1 MSTGRVKDPER
12 AKTII
17 LSYKTA
23 ARAVA
28 AIQRQ
33 NLKIV
38 CFTDTN
44 TSRLRVDNP
53 ATMGGKQHPACKINA

>member
-1 MSTGRVKDPER
+1 MSARRIHDPEG

-23 ARAVA
+23 AEA
-28 AIQRQ
+28 ANAISKQ

-38 CFTDTN
+38 YFAYIHTG
-44 TSRLRVDNP
+44 RLKLDKN
-53 ATMGGKQHPACKINA
+53 ATAR

>member
-1 MSTGRVKDPER
+1 MSTGRAQDPEG

-23 ARAVA
+23 ARAAA
-28 AIQRQ
+28 AIHRQ

-38 CFTDTN
+38 CFTN
-44 TSRLRVDNP
+44 
-53 ATMGGKQHPACKINA
+53 I